1 MRRGSLRDSRR
12 HDRPILP
19 SQKSEPI
26 LNWVPI
32 SSSLPN
38 DAVSVQESADSSN
51 NHTIYI
57 GRPDKIDTS
66 EFRLLPLRLGA
77 NGSHKEIKDLEILI
91 DPQAKSEWKKITAK
105 FDPKRYGALPANVE
119 WKNEPNKFV
128 GKVSWN
134 SGIVTVGTILFEKP
148 SWKLNY
154 CLPSE
159 FKEEYAI
166 DMSQAVNSYVTF
178 EVLCSK

>member
-12 HDRPILP
+12 HDGPILP
-19 SQKSEPI
+19 TQKVELV

-38 DAVSVQESADSSN
+38 DAVSVRGSADSSN

-66 EFRLLPLRLGA
+66 EFRLLPLKFVA
-77 NGSHKEIKDLEILI
+77 NASHKEVKDIEIII
-91 DPQAKSEWKKITAK
+91 DPQEKTEWKKIKAK

-119 WKNEPNKFV
+119 WKNEPNKFI

-134 SGIVTVGTILFEKP
+134 SGVVTVGTILFEKP
-148 SWKLNY
+148 SWKLKY
-154 CLPSE
+154 FLPSG
-159 FKEEYAI
+159 FKEEFVI
-166 DMSQAVNSYVTF
+166 DMSQAVNYDVTF